1 MTDSQ
6 KAYYYLLLTQARYK
20 NDVVAT
26 QDDEINFSV
35 RYYADSKDENKY
47 MRSLLYQGAVSEELG
62 HLDKAVDCYHQVEC
76 MAANLDSFHLAY
88 SKMRMAFLY
97 LSYPIGANTIALNK
111 FVEAE
116 RIYNQEL
123 PSYPLINPLSFAAY
137 RAAKLTPEFTQGGIA
152 MGVPLPLNKMQL
164 FLDE

>member
-1 MTDSQ
+1 MHKTSFFSVLFVVMVLSCGRVSDSIDNTLLYIDSLLAGRDEQKALQCVSQLSDSMMTDSQ

-76 MAANLDSFHLAY
+76 MAAELDSFHLAY

-97 LSYPIGANTIALNK
+97 LC
-111 FVEAE
+111 
-116 RIYNQEL
+116 
-123 PSYPLINPLSFAAY
+123 
-137 RAAKLTPEFTQGGIA
+137 
-152 MGVPLPLNKMQL
+152 
-164 FLDE
+164 